1 MAIDLL
7 GRVKTGLAER
17 YAVEREVGRGAMATV
32 FLAHDVKHERPV
44 ALKVLRPELAINL
57 GAERFLREI
66 KLIAQ
71 LQHPHILPLFDSG
84 ECGGLLYYVSPYVG
98 SENLRDRMH
107 RDRQMPLEDAI
118 RLVREVADGL
128 AYAHQHGI
136 VHRDIKPENILLLD
150 DHSVIADFGIARAIR
165 MSGGHRL
172 SEPGISIGTPTYM
185 SPEQA
190 GGDILLDGRS
200 DIYSLGCVLYETLI
214 GVPPFVGTSERQI
227 IAGHFTAPPPLAS
240 KERPGLP
247 EVLDAII
254 GKALAKNPG
263 DRYQSADDFGK
274 ALEMRVDA
282 RPSPGAGAEPTGV
295 LSRQTLGAIIVALLI
310 LVIAMAV
317 VVFRLNG

>member
-7 GRVKTGLAER
+7 GRLQSGLGDR
-17 YAVEREVGRGAMATV
+17 YQLDREVGRGAMATV
-32 FLAHDVKHERPV
+32 FLAHDVKHEREV

-71 LQHPHILPLFDSG
+71 LQHPHILPLYDSG
-84 ECGGLLYYVSPYVG
+84 ECNGLLYYVSPYVG

-107 RDRQMPLEDAI
+107 RDLQMPVHDAL
-118 RLVREVADGL
+118 RLVREVADAL

-190 GGDILLDGRS
+190 GGDVMLDGRS
-200 DIYSLGCVLYETLI
+200 DIYSLGCVLFEALT
-214 GVPPFVGTSERQI
+214 GVPPFVGTNDRQI
-227 IAGHFTAPPPLAS
+227 IAGHFTAPPPKPS
-240 KERPGLP
+240 DTRPELP
-247 EVLDAII
+247 SALDAII
-254 GKALAKNPG
+254 AKALAKNPVE
-263 DRYQSADDFGK
+263 RFQSADDLGK
-274 ALEMRVDA
+274 ALELRDEELPVLLADSSSVVM
-282 RPSPGAGAEPTGV
+282 
-295 LSRQTLGAIIVALLI
+295 LSRRTLGAIIAALVI
-310 LVIAMAV
+310 LVIAMAIV
-317 VVFRLNG
+317 VYRINK

>member
-1 MAIDLL
+1 MAIDLI
-7 GRVKTGLAER
+7 GRLQSGLAER
-17 YAVEREVGRGAMATV
+17 YTVEREVGRGAMATV
-32 FLAHDVKHERPV
+32 FLAHDAKHERPV

-71 LQHPHILPLFDSG
+71 LQHPHILPLYDSG
-84 ECGGLLYYVSPYVG
+84 ECNGLLYYVSPYVG

-107 RDRQMPLEDAI
+107 RELQMPLEDAI
-118 RLVREVADGL
+118 RLIREVADAL

-190 GGDILLDGRS
+190 AGDILLDGRS
-200 DIYSLGCVLYETLI
+200 DIYSLGCVLYETLT
-214 GVPPFVGTSERQI
+214 GVPPFVGTTERQI
-227 IAGHFTAPPPLAS
+227 LAGHFTAPPPLAS

-247 EVLDAII
+247 EMIDAII

-263 DRYQSADDFGK
+263 DRFQTADDFGR
-274 ALEMRVDA
+274 ALEMRQDETPVLLA
-282 RPSPGAGAEPTGV
+282 KTSENVV
-295 LSRQTLGAIIVALLI
+295 LSRRTLGAIIAALVI
-310 LVIAMAV
+310 LVVAMAIV
-317 VVFRLNG
+317 VYRLNR

>member
-1 MAIDLL
+1 MPIDLL

-32 FLAHDVKHERPV
+32 FLAHDMKHERPV

-107 RDRQMPLEDAI
+107 RDLQMPLEDAI
-118 RLVREVADGL
+118 RLIREVADGL

-190 GGDILLDGRS
+190 GGDIMLDGRS
-200 DIYSLGCVLYETLI
+200 DIYSLGCVLYETLT

-247 EVLDAII
+247 EAIDGII

-274 ALEMRVDA
+274 ALEMRADA
-282 RPSPGAGAEPTGV
+282 RPSPVATPESQGV

-310 LVIAMAV
+310 VVIAMAI
-317 VVFRLNG
+317 VVFRLNR